1 VAEACSFGWA
11 VAAGSA
17 VFSAGRAG
25 AKALPAT
32 PPRMTSGA
40 RAGPC
45 LRFDGMAATFS
56 FATAGKGSPMA
67 MIDGVCGAGVPSV
80 TMDGVAAGK
89 DLSMTTKDEALA
101 DPAVSV
107 AARASIPG
115 TRTNTNNPRF
125 RRPYF
130 RASMLLCF
138 DG

>member
-1 VAEACSFGWA
+1 MAEALSFGWA

-40 RAGPC
+40 RSGPC
-45 LRFDGMAATFS
+45 RRRDGMAATFS

-89 DLSMTTKDEALA
+89 HQRERGSRHGGGQKSFYHLDFPFPL
-101 DPAVSV
+101 V
-107 AARASIPG
+107 I
-115 TRTNTNNPRF
+115 
-125 RRPYF
+125 
-130 RASMLLCF
+130 
-138 DG
+138 